1 MEDVMKGLLVVIA
14 TALLS
19 ACATTGLPEATRLAL
34 VEAHAGE
41 PVKQIRYTAP
51 MGWSRVDAQHVLLDM
66 RPRETWLLTLT
77 GQCLDWGSGAPG
89 LIVKSQTGFLL
100 GKFDSVQTVGSNVT
114 CRIDEIRPVD
124 MKAVRAAEK
133 QLRDQPPSGT

>member
-1 MEDVMKGLLVVIA
+1 MKGLILVVA

-19 ACATTGLPEATRLAL
+19 ACASTGLPEATRLAL
-34 VEAHAGE
+34 VEAHAGA
-41 PVKQIRYTAP
+41 PVNQIRYSNP

-77 GQCLDWGSGAPG
+77 GGCLDWGGGSPG
-89 LIVKSQTGFLL
+89 LLVQSQTGFLL
-100 GKFDSVQTVGSNVT
+100 GKFDSVQLVGSPVS
-114 CRIDEIRPVD
+114 CRINEIRPVD
-124 MKAVRAAEK
+124 MQAVRAAEK

>member
-1 MEDVMKGLLVVIA
+1 MKVLLAVLV
-14 TALLS
+14 TALLAS
-19 ACATTGLPEATRLAL
+19 CASTRLPEATRLAL

-41 PVKQIRYTAP
+41 PVNQIRYSNP
-51 MGWSRVDAQHVLLDM
+51 MGWSRVDGQHVLLDM

-77 GQCLDWGSGAPG
+77 GGCLDWGSSSPG
-89 LIVKSQTGFLL
+89 LLVKSHTGFSL
-100 GKFDSVQTVGSNVT
+100 GKFDSVQTVDSPVT

-133 QLRDQPPSGT
+133 QLRDQAPSGT

>member
-1 MEDVMKGLLVVIA
+1 MKGLMVLMA
-14 TALLS
+14 TGLLA
-19 ACATTGLPEATRLAL
+19 ACASMGLPEATRLAL
-34 VEAHAGE
+34 IEAHAGA
-41 PVKQIRYTAP
+41 PVNQIRYSNP
-51 MGWSRVDAQHVLLDM
+51 IGWSRVDAQHVLLDL

-77 GQCLDWGSGAPG
+77 GSCLDWGSGSPG

-100 GKFDSVQTVGSNVT
+100 GKFDSVQTVGSLVT